1 MANEYRETHP
11 DEGNPAVD
19 ELLDN
24 VQRKIMKKSI
34 LIELAED
41 IYNEFF
47 YEFFIKADSNDV
59 NFSLEEF
66 FKEHEIRKEFAK
78 HD

>member
-1 MANEYRETHP
+1 MANEYRETHL
-11 DEGNPAVD
+11 DEGNHAVD

-34 LIELAED
+34 LMELAED
-41 IYNEFF
+41 VYDEFF
-47 YEFFIKADSNDV
+47 KTASKAV
-59 NFSLEEF
+59 NFSLEEL
-66 FKEHEIRKEFAK
+66 FKEHKIRKELAK